1 MCSLYSTIVLYV
13 NYVSEIWNPKTTFR
27 QTSRPV
33 YLVIFTSHLVN
44 FFTARQSSGKRR
56 ADQRVLTG
64 RGRKWGSNR
73 LSEILHF
80 VPNSSPH
87 RSFSFLRKFMQASQI
102 CRGKA
107 YMKCLEAG
115 NLRMRKHGDWLLV
128 IGYGRY
134 GLKTNPAVS
143 QPSVAVIIWK
153 HFKVWNICPWHHC
166 AALCTEVGKDL
177 PLLVGFF
184 PGLTL
189 QPPALPGQM

>member
-1 MCSLYSTIVLYV
+1 MYPQI
-13 NYVSEIWNPKTTFR
+13 EIQKTL
-27 QTSRPV
+27 SGRPV
-33 YLVIFTSHLVN
+33 YLVNFISHLVNLVN

-87 RSFSFLRKFMQASQI
+87 RSFSFPGKFMQASQI
-102 CRGKA
+102 CRGKV
-107 YMKCLEAG
+107 YMKYLEGG
-115 NLRMRKHGDWLLV
+115 NLRIRKHGEGLWTFMQV
-128 IGYGRY
+128 IGNGRY
-134 GLKTNPAVS
+134 GLKTEPAIS
-143 QPSVAVIIWK
+143 EPSVAVIIWK

-177 PLLVGFF
+177 PLVVGFF